1 MWFSALFGKEPSSET
16 EQRLRGVLER
26 APQARKGRILA
37 VDDES
42 LQTRVISMALSRS
55 GHEIDVAT
63 TGEEAWELLRREP
76 YDCII
81 MDVKMPG
88 MSGTELFRQLQSS
101 YKELARRVI
110 FVTGDTLNAETR
122 ELLESSGGRWL
133 GKPYKLDEL
142 ERQVQACL
150 AEAR

>member
-1 MWFSALFGKEPSSET
+1 MCFSALFGKEPSAET

-26 APQARKGRILA
+26 APQARTGRILA

-76 YDCII
+76 YDCI
-81 MDVKMPG
+81 VKMPG